1 MAEQPPS
8 ELIFVCDE
16 NLGGLAA
23 VLKAARIKPTG
34 AIFSLR
40 EVGYGH
46 GSKDADW
53 MAALGAKGNH
63 VVVTRDSAILNVAAQ
78 SAAWRNSGLRLMIL
92 DRKWGS
98 LPMAEL
104 VRAIVFWWPTIV
116 AYSYSSSPGSAWLV
130 SHKVPDAP
138 AGGIRPVTGSAP
150 PS

>member
-23 VLKAARIKPTG
+23 VLKVARIKPTG

-46 GSKDADW
+46 ASKDVDW

-63 VVVTRDSAILNVAAQ
+63 VVVTRDSAILSVAAQ

-92 DRKWGS
+92 DRKWGN
-98 LPMAEL
+98 LP
-104 VRAIVFWWPTIV
+104 V
-116 AYSYSSSPGSAWLV
+116 AGRIRSPGGCHRQEHRAPYVTPATPSLGCWSRSRPRWSAT
-130 SHKVPDAP
+130 
-138 AGGIRPVTGSAP
+138 RT
-150 PS
+150 